1 MITLKDIK
9 VSKNRIP
16 VQNALWLRP
25 TGGLTFKI
33 YYPHGGDWSEVMTT
47 DSDMPT
53 PSELEEIEEHLDS
66 IDETIESLTL
76 RLKSVESLK
85 PTVSALDRKVTSV
98 ASSAQKGNINAYTAL
113 MGGYESIEVPVLLS
127 FSAGENIPSFSLQDY
142 GLTEDILNIINEAE
156 YEAVCIYK
164 NRIEGTE
171 IVKKRVVY
179 RVEIEREDDE
189 WTTITL
195 TEFSIAFGAEL
206 EKYTITK
213 TEGFVPSVAGKVNIY
228 NIVRTIVS
236 SSNPTP
242 FNPGGPTGPTGPSTP
257 LNP

>member
-33 YYPHGGDWSEVMTT
+33 YYPHGGDWAEVMTT

-53 PSELEEIEEHLDS
+53 PSEYAEIEEHLNL
-66 IDETIESLTL
+66 IDETIKSLEL
-76 RLKSVESLK
+76 RIKSVESLK
-85 PTVSALDRKVTSV
+85 PKVTALDRKVTSV

-113 MGGYESIEVPVLLS
+113 MGGYDSINVPVLLS
-127 FSAGENIPSFSLQDY
+127 FSVGENIPSFSLQEY
-142 GLTEDILNIINEAE
+142 GITEDILNIINEAE
-156 YEAVCIYK
+156 YETVCIYK
-164 NRIEGTE
+164 NRIEGKE
-171 IVKKRVVY
+171 IVKKRVLYGVM
-179 RVEIEREDDE
+179 IDREDDD
-189 WTTITL
+189 WTKITL

-206 EKYTITK
+206 ERYIITK
-213 TEGFVPSVAGKVNIY
+213 TQGFVPSVAGKINLYI
-228 NIVRTIVS
+228 IERTTINS
-236 SSNPTP
+236 SSPTP
-242 FNPGGPTGPTGPSTP
+242 FNPGGSTGSSTP